1 MHAENSAMTLSADPG
16 TRYRDAVNPLPVCHV
31 MTTGTYTRGGFSAW
45 WVAPMHILMILL
57 LGAWSASVAAFA
69 LKAITDDQYPEGAA
83 CGLLSAGFLAAT
95 WALA

>member
-1 MHAENSAMTLSADPG
+1 
-16 TRYRDAVNPLPVCHV
+16 
-31 MTTGTYTRGGFSAW
+31 
-45 WVAPMHILMILL
+45 MHILMILL